1 MNIAFFAVPDLLA
14 PLQLWVR
21 RLMHTGGSS
30 SGMRPRQPARAA
42 MLPATQAAGLPPMA
56 RRPARLT
63 ALAQPAARVQR
74 PLHSVDAQRPL
85 RVVHVMERGAS
96 RASAGRMVISGR
108 MADVCAELDRLA
120 AREATLH

>member
-1 MNIAFFAVPDLLA
+1 MNIAFFPVPDLLA

-21 RLMHTGGSS
+21 KLMHADAASA
-30 SGMRPRQPARAA
+30 PARAHQPVRA
-42 MLPATQAAGLPPMA
+42 AALPLAQATLVPAMA
-56 RRPARLT
+56 RRPARAT
-63 ALAQPAARVQR
+63 ALAQPGLRM
-74 PLHSVDAQRPL
+74 QRPL
-85 RVVHVMERGAS
+85 RVVQVMERGAS

>member
-14 PLQLWVR
+14 PLHLLVR
-21 RLMHTGGSS
+21 RLMK
-30 SGMRPRQPARAA
+30 PAPVAA
-42 MLPATQAAGLPPMA
+42 RVPAHAGAL
-56 RRPARLT
+56 PARLV
-63 ALAQPAARVQR
+63 ASAQPIVVPQ
-74 PLHSVDAQRPL
+74 QRPL

-96 RASAGRMVISGR
+96 RAHAGRMVISGR